1 MLLGELPTASEATL
15 RAVILFSSVR
25 SVSQCVTTVVGVIP
39 CVKKKQTNKEKCNPC
54 FLFRVPTSAISK
66 YFSRVYRINTILIEK
81 LDRQSSRKD
90 DLSWNKTLINK
101 VEKSRLEKLVGNY
114 LYFEVYL

>member
-1 MLLGELPTASEATL
+1 MLLRELPTASEASL
-15 RAVILFSSVR
+15 RAVIRFSSVR

-39 CVKKKQTNKEKCNPC
+39 RVKKKSNKEKCNPC

-81 LDRQSSRKD
+81 LDRQSLRKD
-90 DLSWNKTLINK
+90 DLSWNKTLMNK
-101 VEKSRLEKLVGNY
+101 VEKSRLEKLVVNY